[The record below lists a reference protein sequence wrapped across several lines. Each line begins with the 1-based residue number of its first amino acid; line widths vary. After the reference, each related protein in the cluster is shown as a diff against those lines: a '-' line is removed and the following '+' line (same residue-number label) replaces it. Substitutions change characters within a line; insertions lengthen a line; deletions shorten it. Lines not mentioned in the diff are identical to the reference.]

1 MAKLFYGSPTSV
13 PLRFLGL
20 QPVLSDGF
28 FNLAVPPVSPLPSM
42 CPDLDHPVHIDV
54 AVANLEGPPQW

>member
-1 MAKLFYGSPTSV
+1 
-13 PLRFLGL
+13 
-20 QPVLSDGF
+20 
-28 FNLAVPPVSPLPSM
+28 M